1 MVFDGLCALNDY
13 GPQIRI
19 ARLSPVRVDF
29 AVHALLHAQHA
40 ADLVI
45 RKHGVYG
52 FGVAQDYLVTTAWSF
67 ACLARALSI
76 SLRLLSMSW

>member
-29 AVHALLHAQHA
+29 AVHALLHAQHHV
-40 ADLVI
+40 DLVHS
-45 RKHGVYG
+45 KHGVYG
-52 FGVAQDYLVTTAWSF
+52 FGVAQDYFVTTA
-67 ACLARALSI
+67 
-76 SLRLLSMSW
+76 